1 MLITIKNRADIHNY
15 RVPGFD
21 ASTVNATKP
30 QAISY
35 EYLLNTNMISTV
47 KFYDNADHQYSVDS
61 FDNEIK
67 IDQTIVIGIGTDYEV
82 LAFEESAAKE
92 YKRIKRD
99 LEVAFI
105 DPMG

>member
-1 MLITIKNRADIHNY
+1 MLITIKNRADVYNY

-21 ASTVNATKP
+21 ASAVNATKP

-35 EYLLNTNMISTV
+35 EFLLNTSMISTV
-47 KFYDNADHQYSVDS
+47 KFYDNVDHPYSVKSVD
-61 FDNEIK
+61 EMK
-67 IDQTIVIGIGTDYEV
+67 IEQTIVIGIGTDYEV